1 MCMCML
7 MELPGKDEHLELYV
21 CVGTAGDEPGQTK
34 RKHFVIWGEKA
45 VGLLG
50 HEKRDEKANEG
61 NDQRIK
67 RTNSRKRADMV
78 HVSFL
83 LFQWQEPLSGHNI
96 RRPVLRHHKP

>member
-50 HEKRDEKANEG
+50 HEKRDVKAKEG

-78 HVSFL
+78 HGFFFVVPVAGTSF
-83 LFQWQEPLSGHNI
+83 WA
-96 RRPVLRHHKP
+96 